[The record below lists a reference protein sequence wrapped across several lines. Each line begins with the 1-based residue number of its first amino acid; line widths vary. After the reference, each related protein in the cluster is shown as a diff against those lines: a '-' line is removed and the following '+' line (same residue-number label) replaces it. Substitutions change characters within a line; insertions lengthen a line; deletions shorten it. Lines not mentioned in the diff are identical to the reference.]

1 MTKRLK
7 IDRGPSRDVVVGPK
21 IIKVDTR
28 GSANMGLGLVGEEL
42 LVVAMRPA
50 PGDKEKYLKV

>member
-1 MTKRLK
+1 MTKRIK

-28 GSANMGLGLVGEEL
+28 GSANMGLLHVGEEL
-42 LVVAMRPA
+42 LVVALRPIA
-50 PGDKEKYLKV
+50 GDKEKYLKV